1 MKTVETNIF
10 PIRDFGG
17 LNAVY
22 DIVAI
27 DGLSADQ
34 DEYHE
39 NCHRLQRRATK
50 LCNAAGIVLQRATG
64 PVLALPEGA
73 SSRLPASLV
82 LARAKVNFRPSTEK
96 VRVDFKK
103 LTPETERLAIRYL
116 QTAVR
121 DSVRQNGQL
130 WQPDSRNLFFE
141 KSPVESNNLLGMYRG
156 FGVTIARLPD
166 GGFGLMVDVQFKF
179 IALRPLKARL
189 SEPEFN
195 SRHRMHT
202 FVYHFGDL
210 WYEVELVGWTSAEV
224 ATYRCGE
231 SDARRSLL
239 SWLHDHCPR
248 PLSAEI
254 ARLDKGGNVLEYAN
268 ADNETRGVPA
278 QLCYRM
284 YDSGAPEIQD
294 VHRYATRFPDERRD
308 DVALIVR
315 QHLARLPIGGQVVT
329 VDPTPWRALHT
340 RFDPPD
346 LRFAN
351 NRILSARLTP
361 GSTTC
366 GVADYGRMRLRM
378 LEDQNAGPLVRD
390 GLCQQYLLLPKTVEH
405 TWGAVFEKDFV
416 AAVNHLYPHEQ
427 GYDPKVIFFD
437 DTSART
443 FVDQADAIAQAV
455 VECRDGYAVVMLPDA
470 KVRTPQREDELAACT
485 AERLAANGMIA
496 AFVHATSAQ
505 TFYRYQSQNRV
516 WEAPSDHRLIGRY
529 RSYLRLAALN
539 KVMLTARQ
547 WPFALSNKLHAEV
560 TVGIDVKGHTAG
572 FTAVC
577 PTSTKVCCDTS
588 ETKRKERLSRRKC
601 REMLVRVI
609 TRLTQASTGL
619 LPATIVVQR
628 DGRMFEPEIEAAKDA
643 LEELKREGVVAANA
657 VITCVEIPKSGGA
670 AFRLFDD
677 FFDRGVRKFRNP
689 EYGTYCVLGANEGF
703 VCNTGLAFRVP
714 GTVRPLHV
722 KRVLGSMPIEQCLE
736 DVFHLACLTWSQP
749 EGCSRHPVTVRLN
762 DRQLVDVAT
771 PFDDEDDEAP
781 TVAVRGSEGGVL

>member
-17 LNAVY
+17 LQATY

-27 DGLSADQ
+27 DGLGADQ

-50 LCNAAGIVLQRATG
+50 ECNAAAIVLQRALG
-64 PVLALPEGA
+64 PVLAVPEGVA
-73 SSRLPASLV
+73 TKLPSSLV
-82 LARAKVNFRPSTEK
+82 LARAKVTFRPTAEK
-96 VRVDFKK
+96 VRVDFKH
-103 LTPETERLAIRYL
+103 LTAETERLAIRYL

-121 DSVRQNGQL
+121 DSVRQNTEL

-141 KSPVESNNLLGMYRG
+141 KVPVEKNDLLGMYRG

-166 GGFGLMVDVQFKF
+166 GGFGLVVDVQFKF
-179 IALRPLKARL
+179 IALRPLKSRL
-189 SEPEFN
+189 SEQEFN
-195 SRHRMHT
+195 SRHKMHT

-231 SDARRSLL
+231 SEARRSLL
-239 SWLHDHCPR
+239 RWLHDHCPR

-254 ARLDKGGNVLEYAN
+254 AGLDKGGNVLEYAN

-284 YDSGAPEIQD
+284 FDSGAPEIQD
-294 VHRYATRFPDERRD
+294 VHRYATRFPDDRCA
-308 DVALIVR
+308 DVAMIVQ
-315 QHLARLPIGGQVVT
+315 QHLATLPIAGQVVK
-329 VDPTPWRALHT
+329 VDSIPWRAPLT

-346 LRFAN
+346 LRFGG
-351 NRILSARLTP
+351 NRTLSVRNTP
-361 GSTTC
+361 GSTGCTL
-366 GVADYGRMRLRM
+366 ADYGRMRLRM
-378 LEDQNAGPLVRD
+378 LEDRGAGPLVRE
-390 GLCQQYLLLPKTVEH
+390 GLCHQYLLLPKTVEH
-405 TWGAVFEKDFV
+405 TWGAIFEKDFV
-416 AAVNHLYPHEQ
+416 AAVNQLYPHEP
-427 GYDPKVIFFD
+427 GYEPQVIFFD
-437 DTSART
+437 DTAART

-455 VECRDGYAVVMLPDA
+455 AECRDGYAVVMLPDA
-470 KVRTPQREDELAACT
+470 KVRTPQREDELAACA
-485 AERLAANGMIA
+485 AERLGANGIIA

-505 TFYRYQSQNRV
+505 SFYRYGSPSRG
-516 WEAPSDHRLIGRY
+516 WEAPTDHRLLGRY

-547 WPFALSNKLHAEV
+547 WPFSLAGKMHAGI

-577 PTSTKVCCDTS
+577 PTSTKVCS
-588 ETKRKERLSRRKC
+588 ETRETNRKEKLSRSKC

-609 TRLTQASTGL
+609 TRLIQASAGL
-619 LPATIVVQR
+619 FPTTIVVQR

-643 LEELKREGVVAANA
+643 MEELKREGVIAADA
-657 VITCVEIPKSGGA
+657 ALTCVEIPKSGGA

-677 FFDRGVRKFRNP
+677 FMDRGVRKVRNP
-689 EYGTYCVLGANEGF
+689 EYGTYCVLNPNEGF

-722 KRVLGSMPIEQCLE
+722 KRVLGTMPIEQCLE

-781 TVAVRGSEGGVL
+781 VGLARGIEGGAL

>member
-17 LNAVY
+17 LNATY
-22 DIVAI
+22 DVVSVE
-27 DGLSADQ
+27 GLSAEQ

-50 LCNAAGIVLQRATG
+50 LCNAGAIVLKRATG
-64 PVLALPEGA
+64 TVLAIPEGHA
-73 SSRLPASLV
+73 AKLPATLV
-82 LARAKVNFRPSTEK
+82 LARAKVTFRATAEK
-96 VRVDFKK
+96 IRVDFKN
-103 LTPETERLAIRYL
+103 LTPETERLATRYL

-121 DSVRQNGQL
+121 DSVRLHGQL

-141 KSPVESNNLLGMYRG
+141 KTAVEKNDFLGMYRG

-166 GGFGLMVDVQFKF
+166 GGFGLAVDVQFKF
-179 IALRPLKARL
+179 IALRPLKSRL

-202 FVYHFGDL
+202 FVYHFGDT

-224 ATYRCGE
+224 AGYRCGE
-231 SDARRSLL
+231 SNAQSTLL
-239 SWLHDHCPR
+239 RWLHDHCQR
-248 PLSAEI
+248 PLSPEI
-254 ARLDKGGNVLEYAN
+254 ARLDKGGTVLEYAN
-268 ADNETRGVPA
+268 ADNQTRGVPA

-284 YDSGAPEIQD
+284 FDSGAPEIQE
-294 VHRYATRFPDERRD
+294 VHRYATRLPDERRL
-308 DVALIVR
+308 DVATIVR
-315 QHLARLPIGGQVVT
+315 TYLAKLHFSGRTVT
-329 VDPTPWRALHT
+329 VDTTPWKAPYR
-340 RFDPPD
+340 RFDAPD
-346 LRFAN
+346 LRFGG
-351 NRILSARLTP
+351 NRVLSVRNTP
-361 GSTTC
+361 GSVAC
-366 GVADYGRMRLRM
+366 GVADYGRMRLRL
-378 LEDQNAGPLVRD
+378 LEDRQAGPLVRD
-390 GLCQQYLLLPKTVEH
+390 GLCQQYLLLPKTVEN
-405 TWGAVFEKDFV
+405 TWGPLFVKDFI
-416 AAVNHLYPHEQ
+416 AAVNQLYVHEH
-427 GYDPKVIFFD
+427 GYVPQVVFFD
-437 DTSART
+437 DTAAST
-443 FVDQADAIAQAV
+443 FVDQADAIAHAMAD
-455 VECRDGYAVVMLPDA
+455 CGDGYAVVMLPDS
-470 KVRTPQREDELAACT
+470 KVRTPQREDALAACT
-485 AERLAANGMIA
+485 AERLAASGIIA
-496 AFVHATSAQ
+496 AFVHAISAQ
-505 TFYRYQSQNRV
+505 SFYRYCAQGPA
-516 WEAPSDHRLIGRY
+516 WEVAGDHRRQARY

-539 KVMLTARQ
+539 KVMLTTRQ
-547 WPFALSNKLHAEV
+547 WPFALAEKLHAGV

-577 PTSTKVCCDTS
+577 PTSTKVACETE

-601 REMLVRVI
+601 RELLVRVI
-609 TRLTQASTGL
+609 TRLTQASSGL
-619 LPATIVVQR
+619 LPSTIVVQR

-657 VITCVEIPKSGGA
+657 TLTCVEIPKSGGA

-677 FFDRGVRKFRNP
+677 YLDRGTARYRNP
-689 EYGTYCVLGANEGF
+689 EYGTYCVLGENEGF

-722 KRVLGSMPIEQCLE
+722 KRVLGSMPIEHCLE

-781 TVAVRGSEGGVL
+781 VAVTRETQGGLL